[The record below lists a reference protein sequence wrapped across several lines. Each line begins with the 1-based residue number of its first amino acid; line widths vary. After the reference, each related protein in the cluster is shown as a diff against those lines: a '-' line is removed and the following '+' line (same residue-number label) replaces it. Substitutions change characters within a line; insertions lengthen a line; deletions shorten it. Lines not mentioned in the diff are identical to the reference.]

1 MRCLKTV
8 LHSPG
13 GSMLS
18 NRRHELIRGELIL
31 IPECNSADIVHFVEF
46 VGGSVVEFV
55 EFVVYNWPLS
65 KLLVEILKSIRTY
78 RILPIS
84 L

>member
-13 GSMLS
+13 SSMLS
-18 NRRHELIRGELIL
+18 HRRHELIRGELII
-31 IPECNSADIVHFVEF
+31 IPECNSADIIHFVEF
-46 VGGSVVEFV
+46 VGDSVVEFI
-55 EFVVYNWPLS
+55 EFVVCNWPLS
-65 KLLVEILKSIRTY
+65 KLVIEIIKNVRTY
-78 RILPIS
+78 HILPIS

>member
-18 NRRHELIRGELIL
+18 TRRHELIRGELII
-31 IPECNSADIVHFVEF
+31 IPECNSADICHFMEF

-55 EFVVYNWPLS
+55 EFVICNWPLS
-65 KLLVEILKSIRTY
+65 KVLLEMIKNIRTY
-78 RILPIS
+78 RILPVS